1 MILIHQSRCSVC
13 PPGLSVC
20 LLNDCLSE
28 RVRLRQ
34 ERHPQHYFLISQ
46 PQFSLACFSIW
57 CRNEFFWNIRPVWL
71 RPWCPG
77 NGLISWQTVGNVFR
91 ISGQISRLYST
102 SVTFEFPAATGN
114 HIRTGQY
121 QYSCLYHRH
130 NNIIDEQYQTDIT
143 TESALQIQFS
153 PTVWWVFYK
162 NNNSNSP

>member
-1 MILIHQSRCSVC
+1 MLVVGTVSIVMILIHQSRCSVC

-91 ISGQISRLYST
+91 ISGQISRLYSP

-114 HIRTGQY
+114 QIKAGQY
-121 QYSCLYHRH
+121 RH
-130 NNIIDEQYQTDIT
+130 IHFSIIDNIIDQRHHSGIIK
-143 TESALQIQFS
+143 S
-153 PTVWWVFYK
+153 VH
-162 NNNSNSP
+162 